1 MKKKKKRIGLTI
13 FLIILALVLLTPAA
27 AYIYLARSSVEIH
40 EIGSLLKEKTLTAE
54 ERYTV
59 NAEKNTMDIRLNRG
73 DAALLVQE
81 NMDLEELRD
90 GLGAY
95 DIRYG
100 ETGLSLEDGAL
111 FLSMDARW
119 KSFLHLPIRI
129 RFRIEAGGEELKL
142 VPETVYLGKRI
153 RFGSRVLQLAG
164 DSTSTTIDMR
174 DYSSVFT
181 RLSDVRVEN
190 DEIILTMEEP
200 LRWICAETVGTTRMT
215 LWADFTGTNP
225 MEEVITALENGD
237 AAVISDW
244 LTALAQGK
252 KDLLDLKTEELAYS
266 GSYVSRVFFSSEN
279 SAYID
284 RFLPGLSQDK
294 VDRIIETCSSMYE
307 ERREQLRL
315 LANDI
320 AMHYCNRKVAT
331 DGTQFLNLSAKK
343 EPLAI
348 DQFESGEAVAAWL
361 DTAELRFAYG
371 PVSETYLYESSAAKN
386 MPKTSSSAFDTIDSS
401 QVYSLFMVFR
411 SLGGRPVLAC
421 EVAPGNLHLFE
432 VLESEFDRVMNSGR
446 LQVIDYRY
454 SPDQRE

>member
-13 FLIILALVLLTPAA
+13 FLIILVIILLIPAA
-27 AYIYLARSSVEIH
+27 ACLYLAGSTVEIH
-40 EIGSLLKEKTLTAE
+40 EIDSLIKEKTLTAS

-59 NAEKNTMDIRLNRG
+59 NAEKNTMDIRLNRS

-81 NMDLEELRD
+81 NMDLDELRE

-95 DIRYG
+95 DILYG

-111 FLSMDARW
+111 FLSLDASW
-119 KSFLHLPIRI
+119 KGFLHLPIRI
-129 RFRIEAGGEELKL
+129 RFRVEAGGEELKL
-142 VPETVYLGKRI
+142 VPETVFLGKRI
-153 RFGSRVLQLAG
+153 YFGNRVLRLAG
-164 DSTSTTIDMR
+164 DSTSTSINMR
-174 DYSSVFT
+174 NYSSVFT
-181 RLSDVRVEN
+181 RLADARIEN
-190 DEIILTMEEP
+190 DEMILTMEEP
-200 LRWICAETVGTTRMT
+200 LRWVCAETVGTTRMT

-225 MEEVITALENGD
+225 MEEAIAALENGD
-237 AAVISDW
+237 AAVLSKW
-244 LTALAQGK
+244 LTELEEGK

-266 GSYVSRVFFSSEN
+266 GSYVSSVFFSGEN
-279 SAYID
+279 SACID
-284 RFLPGLSQDK
+284 RFLPDLSQDE
-294 VDRIIETCSSMYE
+294 VNEIIETYSSLYE

-315 LANDI
+315 LANEI
-320 AMHYCNRKVAT
+320 AMHYCNKKVAT
-331 DGTQFLNLSAKK
+331 DGTQFFNLSAKK

-361 DTAELRFAYG
+361 GTDELRFAYG
-371 PVSETYLYESSAAKN
+371 PVSETYLYDSSAAKY
-386 MPKTSSSAFDTIDSS
+386 MPKISSSAFDTIDAS